1 MFFRLSS
8 GLSLS
13 YRSRGAGRPVVLLH
27 PVGLRGAFWNEVVGE
42 LETEMRLI
50 VPDARGHGDSDVP
63 SMVFS
68 IEDMADDV
76 IELLRAVGSAHGG
89 VGAVVVGCSM
99 GGMVAQAVALRA
111 PELLAGFVVANTGFT
126 RNDAGRATMEARAVT
141 AFAGM
146 PRVLD
151 TTLSRWFSDEV
162 RLHRPDLVLRAR
174 DWLLDAD
181 PVVHGWSWRAIRDL
195 AHADTL
201 PKVGLPAL
209 MIAGSDDQST
219 APATV
224 RAMAAAVPGAIYR
237 ELADTGHLAPLERPG
252 EFAAL
257 LRDFIAGLP
266 PHGL

>member
-1 MFFRLSS
+1 MFFRMRS

-13 YRSRGAGRPVVLLH
+13 YRSRGAGRVMVLLH
-27 PVGLRGAFWNEVVGE
+27 PVGLRGAFWDGVVCA
-42 LETEMRLI
+42 LEGEMRLI

-63 SMVFS
+63 AAAFS

-76 IELLRAVGSAHGG
+76 IELLRAVGGP
-89 VGAVVVGCSM
+89 GAVVAGCSM

-111 PELLAGFVVANTGFT
+111 PGLLAGFCVANTGYT
-126 RNDAGRATMEARAVT
+126 RNDAGRATMEARALA

-151 TTLSRWFSDEV
+151 TTLSRWFSEAV
-162 RLHRPDLVLRAR
+162 RLRRPDLVQRAR
-174 DWLLDAD
+174 DWLLEAD

-201 PKVGLPAL
+201 PGVGLPAL

-224 RAMAAAVPGAIYR
+224 RAMADAVPGALYR
-237 ELADTGHLAPLERPG
+237 ELADTGHLAPLERPD

-257 LRDFIAGLP
+257 LREFAATLP
-266 PHGL
+266 ACAS